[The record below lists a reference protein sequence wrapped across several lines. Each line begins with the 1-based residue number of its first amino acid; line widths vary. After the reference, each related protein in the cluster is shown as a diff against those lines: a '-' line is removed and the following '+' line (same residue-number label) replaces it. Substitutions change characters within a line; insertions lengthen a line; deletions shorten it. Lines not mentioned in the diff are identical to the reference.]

1 MEEMEQDKDEL
12 LYNILISDS
21 IRFLESLGNYYGVER
36 AMEVWKELG
45 PTVGDDVKGQ
55 VFMTML
61 SGNGNSMRLELSRPA
76 MPYSGPMHT
85 IAVPVIKAIR
95 TATGIGL
102 KEAKDLWDTTESHS
116 VFLTCI
122 SREHARSAKQE
133 FLKIGMLAR

>member
-95 TATGIGL
+95 TATGLGL
-102 KEAKDLWDTTESHS
+102 KEAKDLWDTTAEHG
-116 VFLTCI
+116 VWLTCM
-122 SREHARSAKQE
+122 SREHARSAKKE
-133 FLKIGMLAR
+133 FINLGMRAR